1 MQEAY
6 STVPANRAELFSSD
20 ILGYYLKK
28 FVKIKTKK
36 KKKKEKK
43 STNKLNDCISKVTK
57 FKIKNILLITQIT
70 NII

>member
-36 KKKKEKK
+36 KKKEKK